1 MEEKEL
7 SPELTPNEIK
17 GINLIVKSLAKKYK
31 FITGWST
38 DDEYR
43 KYDNTLFVT
52 IKIDYDKVSDY
63 FGMRIRPTIKRL
75 MGDKDPEWWGREV
88 YSLTAFLDEP
98 EGYTGGYDTKT
109 RMRDLAEHLY
119 KQLPPQLQRTYTF
132 QAYDGDKQLPVVF
145 KVHGFITY

>member
-1 MEEKEL
+1 MEEK
-7 SPELTPNEIK
+7 ELTPNEIK
-17 GINLIVKSLAKKYK
+17 GVDLIVKALKKKYK
-31 FITGWST
+31 FIQGWEP
-38 DDEYR
+38 DKDYII
-43 KYDNTLFVT
+43 YDNTLFIHLLV
-52 IKIDYDKVSDY
+52 DYDKVSDY

-75 MGDKDPEWWGREV
+75 MDDKDPEWWGREV
-88 YSLTAFLDEP
+88 YSLSAFLDEP

-132 QAYDGDKQLPVVF
+132 QAYDGDKQLPVVL

>member
-1 MEEKEL
+1 MEEK
-7 SPELTPNEIK
+7 ELTPNEIR
-17 GINLIVKSLAKKYK
+17 GVDLIVKSLKKKYN
-31 FITGWST
+31 FIQGWEPVNDYT
-38 DDEYR
+38 
-43 KYDNTLFVT
+43 KYYNTLFVT

-75 MGDKDPEWWGREV
+75 MNDKDPEWWGREV

-109 RMRDLAEHLY
+109 RMRDLGEHLY
-119 KQLPPQLQRTYTF
+119 KQLPPQLQRTYP
-132 QAYDGDKQLPVVF
+132 YDYLNKTEQIPVVF